1 MRIFLKLSRSLQQ
14 VVINQMEKGILV
26 NFLDILFVSSF
37 TTNSTRFS
45 NFDIR
50 NMILFQMKVFGRN
63 IKETTLARY
72 FIKVTARPS
81 FKQLRVIR
89 QRDRVHLISKCKI
102 SYKDSVVSP
111 SYLTLLDKRIARF
124 SLQKLQRRKRY
135 AVVSGLI
142 LHEKRGFNL
151 SLTIWLNFCSHK

>member
-72 FIKVTARPS
+72 FIKVTGRPS

-102 SYKDSVVSP
+102 SYKDLVVSP
-111 SYLTLLDKRIARF
+111 SYLTLLDMRITRF
-124 SLQKLQRRKRY
+124 SL
-135 AVVSGLI
+135 
-142 LHEKRGFNL
+142 
-151 SLTIWLNFCSHK
+151 

>member
-1 MRIFLKLSRSLQQ
+1 MRVFLKLSRSLQRA
-14 VVINQMEKGILV
+14 VINQMEKGILV

-50 NMILFQMKVFGRN
+50 NMILFQMKGFGRN
-63 IKETTLARY
+63 INETTLARY

-89 QRDRVHLISKCKI
+89 QRDRVHLISKWKI

-111 SYLTLLDKRIARF
+111 SYLTLLDMRIARF
-124 SLQKLQRRKRY
+124 SLQKLHRRKRY

-151 SLTIWLNFCSHK
+151 SLTIWLNFCSRK

>member
-72 FIKVTARPS
+72 FIKVTGRPS

-89 QRDRVHLISKCKI
+89 QRGRVHLISKCKI
-102 SYKDSVVSP
+102 SYKDLVVSP
-111 SYLTLLDKRIARF
+111 SYLTLLDMRITRF
-124 SLQKLQRRKRY
+124 SL
-135 AVVSGLI
+135 
-142 LHEKRGFNL
+142 
-151 SLTIWLNFCSHK
+151 

>member
-1 MRIFLKLSRSLQQ
+1 MRVFLKLSRSLQRA
-14 VVINQMEKGILV
+14 VINQMEKGILV

-37 TTNSTRFS
+37 TTNSTRLS

-63 IKETTLARY
+63 IKETTLTRY

>member
-1 MRIFLKLSRSLQQ
+1 MRVFLKLSRSLQRA
-14 VVINQMEKGILV
+14 VINQMEKGILV

-50 NMILFQMKVFGRN
+50 NMILFQMKGFGRN
-63 IKETTLARY
+63 INETTLARY

-89 QRDRVHLISKCKI
+89 QRDRVHLISKWKI

-111 SYLTLLDKRIARF
+111 SYLTLLDMRIARF
-124 SLQKLQRRKRY
+124 SLQKLHRRKRY
-135 AVVSGLI
+135 AAVSGLI

-151 SLTIWLNFCSHK
+151 SLTIWLNFCSRK

>member
-1 MRIFLKLSRSLQQ
+1 MRVFLKLSRSLQRA
-14 VVINQMEKGILV
+14 VINQMEKGILV

-72 FIKVTARPS
+72 FIKVTGRPS

-102 SYKDSVVSP
+102 SYKDLVVSP
-111 SYLTLLDKRIARF
+111 SYLTLLDMRITRF
-124 SLQKLQRRKRY
+124 SL
-135 AVVSGLI
+135 
-142 LHEKRGFNL
+142 
-151 SLTIWLNFCSHK
+151 

>member
-63 IKETTLARY
+63 IKETTLSRY
-72 FIKVTARPS
+72 FIKVTGRPS

-102 SYKDSVVSP
+102 SYKDLVVSP
-111 SYLTLLDKRIARF
+111 SYLTLLDMRITRF
-124 SLQKLQRRKRY
+124 SL
-135 AVVSGLI
+135 
-142 LHEKRGFNL
+142 
-151 SLTIWLNFCSHK
+151 

>member
-26 NFLDILFVSSF
+26 NFFILFVSSF

-111 SYLTLLDKRIARF
+111 SYLTLLDMRIARF
-124 SLQKLQRRKRY
+124 SL
-135 AVVSGLI
+135 
-142 LHEKRGFNL
+142 
-151 SLTIWLNFCSHK
+151 

>member
-50 NMILFQMKVFGRN
+50 NMILFQMKGFGRN
-63 IKETTLARY
+63 INETTLARY

-89 QRDRVHLISKCKI
+89 QRDRVHLISKWKI

-111 SYLTLLDKRIARF
+111 SYLTLLDMRIARF
-124 SLQKLQRRKRY
+124 SLQKLHRRKRY

-151 SLTIWLNFCSHK
+151 SLTIWLNFCSRK

>member
-1 MRIFLKLSRSLQQ
+1 MRVFLKLSRSLQRA
-14 VVINQMEKGILV
+14 VINQMEKGILV

-50 NMILFQMKVFGRN
+50 NMILFQMKGFGRN

-89 QRDRVHLISKCKI
+89 QRDRVHLISKWKI
-102 SYKDSVVSP
+102 YKDSVVSP
-111 SYLTLLDKRIARF
+111 SYLTLLDMRIARF
-124 SLQKLQRRKRY
+124 SLQKLHRRKGY
-135 AVVSGLI
+135 AAVSGLI

-151 SLTIWLNFCSHK
+151 SLTIWLNFCSRK